1 MEEYWPNEEEVN
13 LLLTRFVN
21 VPWCLATF
29 YREDP
34 IPLLLRIQK
43 RLKGE
48 KFYKI
53 LLASSTFI
61 CAF

>member
-34 IPLLLRIQK
+34 IPLLLRIK
-43 RLKGE
+43 K
-48 KFYKI
+48 
-53 LLASSTFI
+53 S
-61 CAF
+61 